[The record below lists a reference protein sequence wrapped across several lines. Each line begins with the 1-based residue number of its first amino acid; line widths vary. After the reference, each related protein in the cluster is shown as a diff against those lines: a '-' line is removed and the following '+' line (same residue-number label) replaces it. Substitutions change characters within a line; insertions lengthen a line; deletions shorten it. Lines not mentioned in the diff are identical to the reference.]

1 MYTGNGAT
9 KKFLIPPE
17 YDGSEVYLTF
27 STGRSI
33 KMLEGEGYTISG
45 GYAVFSAAVPAG
57 VIVSFAEPEGYE
69 APVRNGYV
77 VIYNDGRIVEVDEDP
92 TEFLLRT
99 QEILSEAKNHY
110 DEVKSYAGEAITQ
123 IMGLKGKITDEFE
136 GLLYEYSMRGQT
148 VLTETADRLKGTI
161 HTELE
166 SALLKIAQDAQAVD
180 AGLQVM
186 ELTKKEVEGI
196 AKTAAEEAKR
206 EVLSDGYEILE
217 AYEDVKK
224 LKNDYE
230 YYLSE
235 ARGAAQKAGLEVQ
248 AAMNLKAEEELE
260 MLRSLRTKLESDSEN
275 LNARI
280 NSAIEVMR
288 GGINGR

>member
-9 KKFLIPPE
+9 KKFLIPFG

-27 STGRSI
+27 STGRTI

-57 VIVSFAEPEGYE
+57 VIVSFSEPEGYE

-77 VIYNDGRIVEVDEDP
+77 VIYNDGRIIEVDEDP
-92 TEFLLRT
+92 TEFLVRT
-99 QEILSEAKNHY
+99 QEMLSEAKNHY
-110 DEVKSYAGEAITQ
+110 AEVKSYAGEAVTQ
-123 IMGLKGKITDEFE
+123 LMSLKAKIANEFE
-136 GLLYEYSMRGQT
+136 GVLYEYSMKGQT

-161 HTELE
+161 RTELE
-166 SALLKIAQDAQAVD
+166 GALLKIAKDAQAVE
-180 AGLQVM
+180 AGLQIL
-186 ELTKKEVEGI
+186 ELTKKEIEGV
-196 AKTAAEEAKR
+196 AKNAAEETKR
-206 EVLSDGYEILE
+206 EILSDGYEILK

-230 YYLSE
+230 YYLNE

-248 AAMNLKAEEELE
+248 AAMSLKAEEELE
-260 MLRSLRTKLESDSEN
+260 MLRSLRTKLETDSNN

-280 NSAIEVMR
+280 NSAIEVLR
-288 GGINGR
+288 GEINGR